1 MTQTTVPAKRRILV
15 VEDEA
20 IIARDIA
27 MQLQDLGYEV
37 LGPVSSGEQ
46 ALAVARQS
54 RPCLVLMDIH
64 LAGAMDGISAAQA
77 IRTDLQVPTI
87 FLSAFNGDEN
97 LARAE
102 LAQPAGYMAK
112 PFSEAELE
120 RLLIAVLKPA

>member
-1 MTQTTVPAKRRILV
+1 MTQTTVPAMRRILV

-27 MQLQDLGYEV
+27 MQLQDLGYDV
-37 LGPVSSGEQ
+37 LGPVASGEQ
-46 ALAVARQS
+46 ALALARQS
-54 RPCLVLMDIH
+54 QPCLVLMDIH

-112 PFSEAELE
+112 PFSEVELE
-120 RLLIAVLKPA
+120 TLLSAVLKPV